1 MKMKRLLLSLALI
14 LSIQMMSAFPVTQQ
28 WLTVKQS
35 DGTTLRV
42 TLCGDENFHYYK
54 TADDVPLVRTADGDY
69 CYAAVMGFGISST
82 GVIAHEVWERT
93 EREKAS
99 ATRMDQ
105 VLALQKNVLRQ
116 KTDAAAKKTPLE
128 TKARRLARKRMASDG
143 MAKRGRVIM
152 VSFSDLDFSSRKS
165 ECNDILNK
173 EGYTNV
179 AYDCPGSVHDYFYEQ
194 SSGKFNVSFDVVQV
208 KLPKSKYYYG
218 ENFEDGGD
226 KNAGEMVYTACNAIK
241 DSVDFSDYDWD
252 GDGNVDQVVIL
263 YAGCPENV
271 TGNDSRLLWPHEYYL
286 SAFDGY
292 SEGLTLD
299 GEKIN
304 RYACSAERLDLESSS
319 SVTLAGL
326 GVFCHEFSHCL
337 GLMDLYTYTGLDI
350 IRGWDLMS
358 EGGHNNNCWTPPN
371 YSSYEKT
378 FCGWET
384 PVVLSSDTAITDMAS
399 ATEKGATYKIVNQC
413 SSEKVD
419 EYYTLENRQQTGWD
433 KYLPGHG
440 LLIYH
445 VDYDS
450 MMWARDIINYYADHP
465 CLMIV
470 PANHL
475 YSEAKDVMANFAYP
489 YVVDGE
495 IVNDS
500 LTDESLPAAD
510 VFNYNLHDTNKLN
523 QPVTSIR
530 ENEGKIS
537 FRFGTESFDYEV
549 CSVSGLRY
557 RIGNGKTTLAH
568 QIPDETG
575 GTVAV
580 TASVDYKGITY
591 PVTSAVDGCFEGCSS
606 VTSVTFPKSITRIRP
621 SFFYD
626 CTSLASILVDGENPN
641 YSSDG
646 AALYNKDKSE
656 LVYVP
661 KQALT
666 DSTYVI
672 PSTVTSLGDS
682 AFYNIYTL
690 RALTIPETVTSI
702 GRQCFATCGHLT
714 SVILPK
720 GLTSIG
726 DGCFYYCVNLSSV
739 TVPDKVTYLG
749 DDCFYNCV
757 SLTSAVIPDGV
768 THLGNNCFRR
778 CLSLTSI
785 TIPNTVTA
793 MGQYCFAYCQ
803 SLTSVVL
810 PDKLKE
816 VSGYCFYYC
825 KSLTSVFIPESVV
838 KIGNNCFHGCTSL
851 ASISIPSSVT
861 ELGSNSFSACSSLK
875 EVVIPNSVTILGT
888 DCFALGNS
896 LRRVTL
902 PDQITEL
909 PTMTFAACS
918 LLDSVVIPN
927 SVKSIDYGCFAE
939 CGSLSYVKLSD
950 ALTLLGK
957 QAFYN
962 CMSIDS
968 IDIPKSVE
976 SIVFGCF
983 MGCTS
988 LKSVKCHW
996 QTPLQTAMAFYG
1008 LNLSGDTLYVPMS
1021 TVDDY
1026 KAVSEWS
1033 GFGKMIGYD
1042 DSSTAVLA
1050 PSTIGNEDKNA
1061 PYYNLQGV
1069 RIQKPTQKGI
1079 YVHQDKKIIVK

>member
-1 MKMKRLLLSLALI
+1 MRKLLLLSAVI
-14 LSIQMMSAFPVTQQ
+14 FCIQMVSAFPAIQQ

-35 DGTTLRV
+35 DGTSLRV
-42 TLCGDENFHYYK
+42 TLCGDEHFNYYN
-54 TADDVPLVRTADGDY
+54 TADDVPLVKSSTGDY
-69 CYAAVMGFGISST
+69 FYASVLGFRISST
-82 GVIAHEVWERT
+82 GVLAHEVWERSEL
-93 EREKAS
+93 ERS
-99 ATRMDQ
+99 SVIHIDN
-105 VLALQKNVLRQ
+105 LLPLQRDIYNLSRQ
-116 KTDAAAKKTPLE
+116 AEAKSVTME
-128 TKARRLARKRMASDG
+128 TKAHAQIRRAAASDG
-143 MAKRGRVIM
+143 RPKRGLVIM
-152 VSFSDLDFSSRKS
+152 ASFSDLDFSSTKS
-165 ECNDILNK
+165 EWNDILNK
-173 EGYTNV
+173 EGYSNSEHG
-179 AYDCPGSVHDYFYEQ
+179 CIGSVHDYFYEQ
-194 SSGKFNVSFDVVQV
+194 SSGKFNLSFDVVQV
-208 KLPKSKYYYG
+208 KLPKSRYYYG
-218 ENFEDGGD
+218 ENNEYGND
-226 KNAGEMVYTACNAIK
+226 KNVGEMVYTACNAIK
-241 DSVDFSDYDWD
+241 VSVNFSDYDWD
-252 GDGNVDQVVIL
+252 GDGNVDQVFIL
-263 YAGCPENV
+263 FAGCPANIV
-271 TGNDSRLLWPHEYYL
+271 GSGPRLIWPHEYNL
-286 SAFDGY
+286 SSYDEY

-299 GEKIN
+299 GVKIN
-304 RYACSAERLDLESSS
+304 QYACSSERKDLESSIFI
-319 SVTLAGL
+319 TLSGL
-326 GVFCHEFSHCL
+326 GIFCHEFSHCL
-337 GLMDLYTYTGLDI
+337 GLMDLYTYTGLNI
-350 IRGWDLMS
+350 IQSWDVMAY
-358 EGGHNNNCWTPPN
+358 GGNNNKVWTPSN

-384 PVVLSSDTAITDMAS
+384 PVVLSSDTTITDVAS
-399 ATEKGATYKIVNQC
+399 VTDKGAAYKIINKC
-413 SSEKVD
+413 SSGKVD
-419 EYYTLENRQQTGWD
+419 EYYTLENRQNTGWD

-440 LLIYH
+440 LLIFH

-450 MMWARDIINYYADHP
+450 TMWSDDNLNYYADHP
-465 CLMIV
+465 RLMIV
-470 PANHL
+470 PANNM
-475 YSEAKDVMANFAYP
+475 YSEDANVVSGFAYP
-489 YVVDGE
+489 YVVDGK

-500 LTDESLPAAD
+500 LTDESSPAAD
-510 VFNYNLHDTNKLN
+510 VFNCNVHDTGKMN
-523 QPVTSIR
+523 QPVTSIL
-530 ENEGKIS
+530 ENDGKIS
-537 FRFGTESFDYEV
+537 FRFGTESFDYEI
-549 CSVSGLRY
+549 CSVNGLRY
-557 RIGNGKTTLAH
+557 RINNGKATLAH
-568 QIPDETG
+568 QIPDEIG
-575 GTVAV
+575 GKVTVP
-580 TASVDYKGITY
+580 SSFDYKGTTY
-591 PVTSAVDGCFEGCSS
+591 TVTSAVDGCFKGCTSL
-606 VTSVTFPKSITRIRP
+606 TSVTFPRSITRISP

-909 PTMTFAACS
+909 PTMPFAACS

-1042 DSSTAVLA
+1042 DSSTAVLS